1 MKRIVTA
8 FAGLVCLAGASIAS
22 GPAMAANELVIL
34 GQQTPFNELEIAIEG
49 DGNQLQIVQ
58 EGGAAGAAN
67 SLDISLFGDNNG
79 GPLGSAFSSAALE
92 PDLMPGSIEQTGLG
106 NEIALAV
113 VGSGNLF
120 AFAQH
125 GDGNVISGTITG
137 QANQAVVLQEGGN
150 NYSGFSQTGIGNIIS
165 IVQRSW

>member
-1 MKRIVTA
+1 MKSTVTA
-8 FAGLVCLAGASIAS
+8 FAGLVCLAGASIAA

-34 GQQTPFNELEIAIEG
+34 GQETPFNELEVAIKG
-49 DGNQLQIVQ
+49 DGNRLQIVQ
-58 EGGAAGAAN
+58 EGGAARAAN

-92 PDLMPGSIEQTGLG
+92 PGLMPGSIEQTGLG

-113 VGSGNLF
+113 VGNGNLF

-125 GDGNVISGTITG
+125 GEGNTIAATITG
-137 QANQAVVLQEGGN
+137 QANQAAVLQEGAN
-150 NYSGFSQTGIGNIIS
+150 NYAGFSQSGIGNIVS